1 MHLERLIEH
10 IVTRV
15 NLNLRNPRADVR
27 PYVSGLVAEDKFAQ
41 YYAFYALT
49 PHHPLYFRFHN
60 SSLAGTY
67 FLGKCEVE
75 NAVLYKSDIRG
86 DELKKKGTVSKVG
99 NEDVLVYADEII
111 SIRNSILLKTLVHNN
126 SKDPESLEVF
136 RIRNTVALHYSNIH
150 GTCTEGLLLQPFG
163 TVDLSTLH
171 DCVVGVFS
179 YVQVT
184 ELSHEHIG
192 EGLVWVRAD
201 DAFEFKYQ
209 YPENA
214 LKKYVD
220 YTPGQTPKGDFMAFL
235 ESRKEDF
242 MPVYASVVPELS
254 SDVPASALVSPYAV
268 VKGDSQIGENVL
280 VAQRAYVE
288 NSQLGNGTNAQ
299 ENCYIVNSVL
309 DGMDVNAHG
318 GKVIHCHM
326 GQKVFT
332 GFNSFLRGSESCP
345 VHIGSDSIVMPHTII
360 DATEPIDVPANSL
373 VWGLITCQADLDQNS
388 MSLEAF
394 SKLKGQF
401 RLGNMSFEGAG
412 KLFVDGFRS
421 RIEHILAENGAYF
434 DDEDTQGHAQ
444 KTQGSSYSIL
454 QPYPQGDLKGL
465 CPTVTIG
472 ESCHT
477 GRF

>member
-1 MHLERLIEH
+1 MQLEELIEH

-15 NLNLRNPRADVR
+15 NVNLRNPRADVR
-27 PYVSGLVAEDKFAQ
+27 PFVSWLVGEDKFAQ

-86 DELKKKGTVSKVG
+86 DELKKKGTVVKVG
-99 NEDVLVYADEII
+99 NDDVAVYADEII
-111 SIRNSILLKTLVHNN
+111 SIRNSILLKTLVHN
-126 SKDPESLEVF
+126 SSHDPESLEIF

-150 GTCTEGLLLQPFG
+150 GTCTEGLLLKPFG
-163 TVDLSTLH
+163 TVDLSTVH
-171 DCVVGVFS
+171 NCTVGVFS
-179 YVQVT
+179 YVQVS

-192 EGLVWVRAD
+192 DGLVWVRVN
-201 DAFEFKYQ
+201 DAFEFRYQ
-209 YPENA
+209 YPAGA

-220 YTPGQTPKGDFMAFL
+220 YVPGETPRGEFMAFL
-235 ESRKEDF
+235 DSRKEDF
-242 MPVYASVVPELS
+242 MPVYASIMPELPADVPE
-254 SDVPASALVSPYAV
+254 SALVSPYSV
-268 VKGDSQIGENVL
+268 VKGDTQIGENVL
-280 VAQRAYVE
+280 VAQRAYAE
-288 NSQLGNGTNAQ
+288 NSLLGNGTNVQ
-299 ENCYIVNSVL
+299 ENGYIVNSVL
-309 DGMDVNAHG
+309 EGMDVTAHG

-332 GFNSFLRGSESCP
+332 GFNSFLRGGATCP
-345 VHIGSDSIVMPHTII
+345 VRIGGDSIVMPHTII
-360 DATEPIDVPANSL
+360 DAEEAIDIPANSL
-373 VWGLITCQADLDQNS
+373 VWGLITRQADLETHCMCLDDF
-388 MSLEAF
+388 A
-394 SKLKGQF
+394 KLKGQF
-401 RLGNMSFEGAG
+401 RLGRMSFEGAG
-412 KLFVDGFRS
+412 KLFVDGFRN

-454 QPYPQGDLKGL
+454 QPYPQGNLKGL

-472 ESCHT
+472 EPCHI